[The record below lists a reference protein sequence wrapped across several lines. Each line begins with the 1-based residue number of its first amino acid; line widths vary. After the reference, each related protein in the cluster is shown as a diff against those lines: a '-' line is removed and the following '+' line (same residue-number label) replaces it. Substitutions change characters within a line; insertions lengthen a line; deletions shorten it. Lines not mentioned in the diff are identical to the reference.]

1 MREKELGNFICMI
14 HAGNIMWHY
23 TKLRVC
29 TEKEIVI
36 LQIVLDYATS
46 LVDYNM
52 ISFEFLLG

>member
-1 MREKELGNFICMI
+1 MREKELGNFICVI

-29 TEKEIVI
+29 TEKEIVN
-36 LQIVLDYATS
+36 LQIVLDYATN
-46 LVDYNM
+46 LDYNM

>member
-29 TEKEIVI
+29 TEKEIAI

-46 LVDYNM
+46 LDYNM
-52 ISFEFLLG
+52 ISFEILLG